1 MSAMLSVSSLLAKNV
16 NFVPAFSSLVRPSCA
31 VRKFHFTIE
40 GRSNESNAKTS
51 QPFRDYPVVD
61 HTYDAVVVGAG
72 GAGLRAAFG
81 LVMEGFRTAVVTK
94 LFPTRSHTV
103 AAQGGINAAL
113 GNMEEDD
120 WTYHMYDTVKGSD
133 WLGDQNA
140 IHYMTKEAPKA
151 VIELENYGMPFSRTS
166 DGKIYQRA
174 FGGQS
179 LKYGK
184 GGQAHRCCC
193 VADRTGHSLLHTL
206 YGQSLRYDCNYFV
219 EYFALDLLMENGE
232 CRGIIALC
240 LEDGTLHRIR
250 AKNTILATGGY
261 GRAYFSCTSA
271 HTCTGDGT
279 AMVTRAGLPCQ
290 DLEFVQFHPTG
301 IYGAGCLIT
310 EGSRGEGGY
319 LINSE
324 GERFMER
331 YAPVAKDLA
340 SRDVVS
346 RAMTI
351 EIREGRGCGPEKDH
365 VYLQLHHLP
374 PEQLATRLPGISET
388 AMIFAGV
395 DVTREPIPV
404 LPTVHYNMGGVPT
417 NYRGQVITYSNNQD
431 KIVPGLYA
439 CGEVACASVHGA
451 NRLGANSLLDLVV
464 FGRACAHT
472 IAELDKPGQ
481 RVPELKP
488 NAGEES
494 VANLDKIRH
503 ANGPIPTSQLRL
515 KMQKIMQSNAAVFRT
530 GDVLQEG
537 CKKMDDVFKLQNDL
551 KISDRGMVW
560 NTDLV
565 ETLELQNLI
574 LNALQTVYGAEARKE
589 SRGAH
594 AREDYKDRID
604 EYDYTKPLEG
614 QQRRS
619 FEQHWR
625 KHTLSWMDQDTGK
638 VTLTYRPVIDETL
651 DQKEM
656 STVPPA
662 VRSY

>member
-1 MSAMLSVSSLLAKNV
+1 MSVLIKFPGLIAKNV
-16 NFVPAFSSLVRPSCA
+16 KPGALTSTIGWCA
-31 VRKFHFTIE
+31 TTTRKIHLTVDGKQSE
-40 GRSNESNAKTS
+40 AKVSDGVS
-51 QPFRDYPVVD
+51 QDYPVVD

-81 LVMEGFRTAVVTK
+81 LVAEGFKTAVVTK

-113 GNMEEDD
+113 GNMEEDN
-120 WTYHMYDTVKGSD
+120 WQWHMYDTVKGSD
-133 WLGDQNA
+133 WLGDQDA
-140 IHYMTKEAPKA
+140 IHYMTREAPKA
-151 VIELENYGMPFSRTS
+151 VIELENYGMPFSRTQ

-179 LKYGK
+179 LKFGK

-206 YGQSLRYDCNYFV
+206 YGQSLRYDCNYFI
-219 EYFALDLLMENGE
+219 EYFALDLLMEDGE
-232 CRGIIALC
+232 CRGVIALC
-240 LEDGTLHRIR
+240 LEDGSIHRLR
-250 AKNTILATGGY
+250 AKNTVLATGGY

-279 AMVTRAGLPCQ
+279 AMITRAGLYNE

-346 RAMTI
+346 RSMTI

-417 NYRGQVITYSNNQD
+417 NYKGQVLTVENGQD
-431 KIVPGLYA
+431 KVVPGLYA
-439 CGEVACASVHGA
+439 CGEAACSSVHGA

-464 FGRACAHT
+464 FGRACAKT
-472 IAELDKPGQ
+472 IAEENKPAEPVG
-481 RVPELKP
+481 PIKP
-488 NAGEES
+488 NAGEAS
-494 VANLDKIRH
+494 VANLDALRNAK
-503 ANGPIPTSQLRL
+503 GPITTAALRL
-515 KMQKIMQSNAAVFRT
+515 NLQKTMQTHAAVFRT
-530 GDVLQEG
+530 AETLQEG
-537 CKKMDDVFKLQNDL
+537 CKKTEELYKQMKDL
-551 KISDRGMVW
+551 HVADHSLVW
-560 NTDLV
+560 NSDLV
-565 ETLELQNLI
+565 ETLELQNLL
-574 LNALQTVYGAEARKE
+574 LNARQTIVAAESRKE

-594 AREDYKDRID
+594 AREDYKVRID
-604 EYDYTKPLEG
+604 EYDYSKPLDG
-614 QQRRS
+614 QQRRP
-619 FEQHWR
+619 FDQHWR
-625 KHTLSWMDQDTGK
+625 KHTLTSMDLATGA
-638 VTLTYRPVIDETL
+638 VHIRYRTVIDETL
-651 DQKEM
+651 DSKEC

-662 VRSY
+662 IRSY